1 MIVLDTNVVSEPL
14 KLSPNEAVI
23 AWLDAQMPETLYIT
37 SISLAEL
44 HAGVAAMPAGK
55 RRTTLQAEV
64 SSKIMSLFEDRILS
78 FDKNTALAFAAVTT
92 ATEKVGRPMSFA
104 DTAIAATTAQHG
116 FTLATRNEAD
126 FEHAGIKVINP
137 WSLG

>member
-1 MIVLDTNVVSEPL
+1 
-14 KLSPNEAVI
+14 
-23 AWLDAQMPETLYIT
+23 
-37 SISLAEL
+37 
-44 HAGVAAMPAGK
+44 MPAGK
-55 RRTTLQAEV
+55 RRTALQAEV

-78 FDKNTALAFAAVTT
+78 FEKNTALAFAAVTT
-92 ATEKVGRPMSFA
+92 VTEKVGRPMSFA
-104 DTAIAATTAQHG
+104 DTAIAAITAQHR

>member
-14 KLSPNEAVI
+14 KLRPNEAVI
-23 AWLDAQMPETLYIT
+23 AWLDAQMPETFYIT
-37 SISLAEL
+37 SISLAEVY
-44 HAGVAAMPAGK
+44 AGLAAMPASK
-55 RRTTLQAEV
+55 RRTALQAEV
-64 SSKIMSLFEDRILS
+64 SSKIMLLFEDRILS

-104 DTAIAATTAQHG
+104 DTAIAAITAQNG

-126 FEHAGIKVINP
+126 FEHAGVKVINP